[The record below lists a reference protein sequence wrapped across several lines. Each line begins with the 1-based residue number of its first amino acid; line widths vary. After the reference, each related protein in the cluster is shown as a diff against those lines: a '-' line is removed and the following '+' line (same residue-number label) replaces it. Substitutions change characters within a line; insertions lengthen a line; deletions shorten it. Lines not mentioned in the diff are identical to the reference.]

1 MERTLRKMGNKNYS
15 YVPYVIGMFRL
26 ENVDDYIGLQAH
38 ISIEVLIV
46 GGAIITKRNLVD
58 APPTGWGGRKGGGAR
73 MLVHEHVSR

>member
-15 YVPYVIGMFRL
+15 YVLYVIGMFRL

-58 APPTGWGGRKGGGAR
+58 APPMGWGGGGGGGQGC
-73 MLVHEHVSR
+73 